1 MLRSKKEVLS
11 FRTLVSKIWNHILYK
26 PIYLN
31 YNWYIFKESFKSHV
45 KCYLNFWRL
54 PKLLEDS
61 VDYFYATESLNKDR
75 TTSLESKNSIIESL
89 MDEVVDDI
97 WCIRLKGKNHDEI
110 SDVEKQVIDTEIK
123 EKYAAYWLYCP
134 KEYLTEKE
142 FWDRAEQEHEDG
154 ILAMS
159 GGPDYDDR
167 PDVIWNARE
176 GLKDSNF
183 KSKYFG
189 DWGIDE

>member
-1 MLRSKKEVLS
+1 MLRSKKEVFS
-11 FRTLVSKIWNHILYK
+11 FRTLVSKICNHILYK

-31 YNWYIFKESFKSHV
+31 YNWYIFKESFKWHV

-110 SDVEKQVIDTEIK
+110 SDEEKQEIHTEIK
-123 EKYAAYWLYCP
+123 EKYAEYGLYCP